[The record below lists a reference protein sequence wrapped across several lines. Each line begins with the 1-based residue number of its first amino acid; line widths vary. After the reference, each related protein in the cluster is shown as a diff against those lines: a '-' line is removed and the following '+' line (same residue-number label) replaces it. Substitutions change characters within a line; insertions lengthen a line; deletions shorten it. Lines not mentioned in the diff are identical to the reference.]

1 MNLFQDICFRALG
14 PHLDYFQGDEEREEF
29 HKKYT
34 ALKSSEPEA
43 LLGRLD
49 TEEEKLGVLRQ
60 ISQKMKGSHHEKQES
75 VNKSIAII
83 IQRRHVLSHKTG
95 WQERNSNSQSMQS
108 GSDQEPQRV

>member
-49 TEEEKLGVLRQ
+49 TEKEKLGVLLG
-60 ISQKMKGSHHEKQES
+60 IWKPLYPKE
-75 VNKSIAII
+75 VIC
-83 IQRRHVLSHKTG
+83 
-95 WQERNSNSQSMQS
+95 
-108 GSDQEPQRV
+108 